1 MSRRPVRCAASPF
14 MRSTR
19 TGGSG
24 NIAAVPVPTG
34 DEPGREVGM
43 MEAFCNLLL
52 LVVYVAILILWIA
65 ALVDSDGKCHLE
77 DCTGCPY
84 LHDCQEERRRKDEDC

>member
-1 MSRRPVRCAASPF
+1 MNRRPARCAASHF
-14 MRSTR
+14 MPSMK

-34 DEPGREVGM
+34 DGPGREAEM

-52 LVVYVAILILWIA
+52 LAVYVAVLILWIA

-84 LHDCQEERRRKDEDC
+84 RHDCQEERRRKNEDC

>member
-1 MSRRPVRCAASPF
+1 MNKRPARCAAGFF
-14 MRSTR
+14 MRSMK

-24 NIAAVPVPTG
+24 NTAAVPVPTG

-52 LVVYVAILILWIA
+52 LAVYVAILILWIA

-84 LHDCQEERRRKDEDC
+84 RHDCQEERRRKDEDC

>member
-1 MSRRPVRCAASPF
+1 

>member
-1 MSRRPVRCAASPF
+1 MNRRPVRCAASHST
-14 MRSTR
+14 RSTK
-19 TGGSG
+19 TVGSG

-34 DEPGREVGM
+34 DGPGREAEM

-52 LVVYVAILILWIA
+52 LVVFVAVMILWIT

>member
-1 MSRRPVRCAASPF
+1 
-14 MRSTR
+14 
-19 TGGSG
+19 
-24 NIAAVPVPTG
+24 
-34 DEPGREVGM
+34 M

-52 LVVYVAILILWIA
+52 LVVFVSVMILCIT

-84 LHDCQEERRRKDEDC
+84 RHDCQEERRRKDEDC

>member
-1 MSRRPVRCAASPF
+1 MNRRPARCAASCF
-14 MRSTR
+14 MPSMK

-24 NIAAVPVPTG
+24 NTAAVPVPTG
-34 DEPGREVGM
+34 DGPG
-43 MEAFCNLLL
+43 LLL
-52 LVVYVAILILWIA
+52 LVVFVAVMILWIT

-84 LHDCQEERRRKDEDC
+84 RHDCQEERRRKDEDC

>member
-1 MSRRPVRCAASPF
+1 MSRRSVRCAASFF
-14 MRSTR
+14 MPSMR
-19 TGGSG
+19 TGGNG
-24 NIAAVPVPTG
+24 NIAAVPVQTG
-34 DEPGREVGM
+34 DGPGREAEM

-52 LVVYVAILILWIA
+52 LVVFVAVMILWIA

-84 LHDCQEERRRKDEDC
+84 RYDCQEERRRKDEDC

>member
-1 MSRRPVRCAASPF
+1 
-14 MRSTR
+14 
-19 TGGSG
+19 
-24 NIAAVPVPTG
+24 
-34 DEPGREVGM
+34 M

-52 LVVYVAILILWIA
+52 LVVYVAVMILWIA

-84 LHDCQEERRRKDEDC
+84 RHDCQEERRRKDEDC